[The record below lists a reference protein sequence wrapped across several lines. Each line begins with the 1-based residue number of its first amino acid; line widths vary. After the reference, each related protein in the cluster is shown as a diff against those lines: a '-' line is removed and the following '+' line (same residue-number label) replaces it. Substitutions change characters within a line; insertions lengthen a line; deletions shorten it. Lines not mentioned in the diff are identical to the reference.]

1 MMKTIKLISVS
12 VLLLG
17 IVFFGFAQN
26 NDVPPEIISAIES
39 GDAARI
45 SSFLNNNVELVVE
58 NKNDVYSKQQAT
70 SIITEFFRNK
80 RVASFQVIHKGNK
93 DSSIFFIGNMRTN
106 SGVFRVYVLTRRN
119 ANQNLIQQLRI
130 EPNNEW

>member
-1 MMKTIKLISVS
+1 MKTIKLISVS

-17 IVFFGFAQN
+17 VVFLGFAQS
-26 NDVPPEIISAIES
+26 NDVPPEIVSAIES

-70 SIITEFFRNK
+70 SIITDFFRNK
-80 RVASFQVIHKGNK
+80 RVTSFQVIHKGNK
-93 DSSIFFIGNMRTN
+93 DASIFFIANMRTN
-106 SGVFRVYVLTRRN
+106 SGIFRVYVLTRRTG
-119 ANQNLIQQLRI
+119 NQNLIQQLRI
-130 EPNNEW
+130 EPSND